1 MTITIGDACPQAI
14 VEQHL
19 ALINYTERPG
29 VSTFGVCNLC
39 GFAQF
44 VSETEE
50 KGTDWKI
57 IAGTKFVWADS
68 KDCPKCVDV
77 WRRAPE
83 VFVWTIQC
91 LRTAR
96 IAEEDHG
103 L

>member
-1 MTITIGDACPQAI
+1 MSVVIGDPCPQAI
-14 VEQHL
+14 VEDHL
-19 ALINYTERPG
+19 ELIDYSARPG
-29 VSTFGVCNLC
+29 LTTFGVCNLC
-39 GFAQF
+39 GYAQF
-44 VSETEE
+44 ASETEE
-50 KGTDWKI
+50 RDAEDKI

-83 VFVWTIQC
+83 VFVWVIQA

-96 IAEEDHG
+96 IAGGYNG